1 VEYKGRIFDIR
12 GRLLSGVITY
22 DKALAEAAPIIESM
36 NIQAKAIAKKHG
48 KQFKG
53 FTFSGL
59 MR

>member
-1 VEYKGRIFDIR
+1 VEYKERIFDIR

-22 DKALAEAAPIIESM
+22 DKALAESALIIESM

-48 KQFKG
+48 KRFKG